1 MFVLWCARAA
11 VVRQRPAC
19 WGSVGARSV
28 RAFSCFVG
36 RLRRLGETF
45 VRRSPADRSVALL
58 VGVESRKRR
67 QEPPDGGLIGRRP
80 GPSKTTRNSASF
92 PTASAG
98 VGGLRSSVRIVLDS
112 AGCQSYQCPSL
123 GTCAS
128 VFPQSGVSESARSCV
143 RFGSAGH
150 RASMASRRSIFRRVC
165 LSRLG
170 VRKQTSDRSYL
181 GQLPEECPSEEY
193 RSRGGLDLQT
203 AADHFCWTTLRRAN
217 GFRAASDSRWCSSIG
232 RAPVL

>member
-1 MFVLWCARAA
+1 MPGALGSLALERSPGFHAFFPRASGAPMRQWVVHPPAVRSSASRARI
-11 VVRQRPAC
+11 R
-19 WGSVGARSV
+19 
-28 RAFSCFVG
+28 VG
-36 RLRRLGETF
+36 RYRRE
-45 VRRSPADRSVALL
+45 DH
-58 VGVESRKRR
+58 
-67 QEPPDGGLIGRRP
+67 GGRLPVPCSGR
-80 GPSKTTRNSASF
+80 SKTSRNSASF
-92 PTASAG
+92 PTAGAG
-98 VGGLRSSVRIVLDS
+98 VGGLRPSVRIVLDS

-143 RFGSAGH
+143 WFGSAGH
-150 RASMASRRSIFRRVC
+150 RASMVSRRSIYRRVC
-165 LSRLG
+165 LPRLG

-181 GQLPEECPSEEY
+181 GQSSEEC

-217 GFRAASDSRWCSSIG
+217 GCRAASDFRWCSSIG